1 MSGVG
6 SEVASSAT
14 RDLRSN
20 CFDFIRLIAA
30 VSVVVAHGVRHLDA
44 PFLGIAPGADVLH
57 GGKEGVRV
65 FFILSGMLVFMS
77 ALRCLELGR
86 PLRSFFANRFLRV
99 APAIYAYAIVVSLVL
114 LLIGAISARS
124 LISKTYLAWL
134 FGNCALYPLYFPP
147 EHRSIGVG
155 VLNGSLWTIPVEVM
169 FYLVVPGLAWL
180 WWKGRRH
187 AVAWI
192 LGASALVATIVL
204 DQVQRAHPA
213 WFGNGGEDE
222 ALWFK
227 IYFAALPPWLY
238 WFALGIAWFYLWERA
253 PKAIG
258 WFVASCAAYVGL
270 AFVWYDALAPLGAF
284 REIAYGIPLSYA
296 TVWFGFKGPV
306 IFRDLSKVGD
316 LSYGVYIW
324 HMVVVNLMLYAG
336 LERSWPMAALVPF
349 AIAGTLAMAW
359 LSWWLVERPALRR
372 KPYSVRAP
380 KSESPPP

>member
-1 MSGVG
+1 MSDDRSPSEG
-6 SEVASSAT
+6 SEVASNSS

-44 PFLGIAPGADVLH
+44 PFLGISPGADVLH

-86 PLRSFFANRFLRV
+86 PIRSFFANRFLRV
-99 APAIYAYAIVVSLVL
+99 APAIYAYATAVSLL
-114 LLIGAISARS
+114 LVAIGAISARS

-134 FGNCALYPLYFPP
+134 AGNVVLYPLYFPP

-169 FYLVVPGLAWL
+169 FYLVVPSLAWL
-180 WWKGRRH
+180 WWKGRLR
-187 AVAWI
+187 AVWWI
-192 LGASALVATIVL
+192 LGATVLAATVVL

-213 WFGNGGEDE
+213 WFGSGGEDE

-238 WFALGIAWFYLWERA
+238 WFALGILWFFMWERA

-258 WFVASCAAYVGL
+258 WFLGSCAAYIGL
-270 AFVWYDALAPLGAF
+270 AFVWYEALAPLGAF

-296 TVWFGFKGPV
+296 TVWFGFKGPA
-306 IFRDLSKVGD
+306 ILRDLSKIGD

-324 HMVVVNLMLYAG
+324 HMVVVNLMLFEG
-336 LERSWPMAALVPF
+336 LDRSWPKTVLVPF
-349 AIAGTLAMAW
+349 AIAATLLVAW

-380 KSESPPP
+380 NT